1 MVNDTNNNIVYD
13 NDIDKYIHEFFAGES
28 ESDIQNESMSRWNAS
43 LLYTF
48 NHLFKHHKT
57 HKEDHRKTVLD
68 INDIETISNIMDYY
82 IYLCMVYNKEIS
94 IYGLCLLCGFD
105 NSMFMNVYSNRFPRC
120 KDNQILEKLSNH
132 RHESLKSLL
141 LQGGKTQFGATV
153 ILNHDYD
160 YNLPGSNRDVVERRQ
175 LNKTDIAEQLG
186 IQLDSNELLTD
197 SNDN

>member
-1 MVNDTNNNIVYD
+1 MIDVNDNIIYE
-13 NDIDKYIHEFFAGES
+13 NDIDKYIHEFFSGES
-28 ESDIQNESMSRWNAS
+28 ETDIQNESMSRWNAS

-57 HKEDHRKTVLD
+57 HKEDHRKTILN
-68 INDIETISNIMDYY
+68 INDIETISNIMNYY

-105 NSMFMNVYSNRFPRC
+105 NSMFMNVYSNRFSSS
-120 KDNQILEKLSNH
+120 KENQILEKLSNH

-175 LNKTDIAEQLG
+175 LNKGEIASQLG
-186 IQLDSNELLTD
+186 ITLDSNELLTD
-197 SNDN
+197 NDTN

>member
-1 MVNDTNNNIVYD
+1 MIDVNDNIIYE

-28 ESDIQNESMSRWNAS
+28 ETDIQNESMSRWNAS

-57 HKEDHRKTVLD
+57 HKEDHRKTILN
-68 INDIETISNIMDYY
+68 INDIETISNIMNYY

-105 NSMFMNVYSNRFPRC
+105 NSMFMNVYSNRFSSS
-120 KDNQILEKLSNH
+120 KENQILEKLSNH

-186 IQLDSNELLTD
+186 ISLDSNELLTD
-197 SNDN
+197 NDNN